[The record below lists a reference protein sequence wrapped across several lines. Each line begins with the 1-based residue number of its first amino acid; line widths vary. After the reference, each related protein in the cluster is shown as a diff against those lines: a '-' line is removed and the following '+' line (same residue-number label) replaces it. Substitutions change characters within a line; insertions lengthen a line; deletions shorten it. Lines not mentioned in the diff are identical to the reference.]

1 MGLDK
6 PKWIGKN
13 RMVLIRFSR
22 FVDLTFY
29 SLTFLYE
36 VLMMIRAGEKSA
48 RIVVLICFNQC
59 GLKAIVVGR
68 IGSFNTRS

>member
-1 MGLDK
+1 
-6 PKWIGKN
+6 
-13 RMVLIRFSR
+13 MVLIRFSR

-59 GLKAIVVGR
+59 DLKAIVVG
-68 IGSFNTRS
+68 